1 MTIRVGQIPYLN
13 SIPFYSDLSCPEF
26 ELVSLVPRVMG
37 ECAREGQLDAG
48 LLSLVDCLK
57 LWDEF
62 EPVGGMGL
70 SIKGRVGSVAL
81 YSRVPMAELHGKVIG
96 ITTETATSV
105 NLLRILLE
113 KKEKVV
119 PLEYSALDTVDTCDA
134 FLLIGDQALQK
145 PEAGMAFPYYFDLA
159 WEWLQWK
166 NLPFVFALW
175 MVRRY
180 VDTLYKA
187 KLAEKLEK
195 SLKMNIGEQF
205 ESIKN
210 EATSDTMSADDVVQY
225 LGRFRYLL
233 EPEDWA
239 AVNAFQQAYQTL
251 EIKEEL
257 VK

>member
-13 SIPFYSDLSCPEF
+13 SIPFYSGLSSPEF

-37 ECAREGQLDAG
+37 KCAREGQLDAG

-70 SIKGRVGSVAL
+70 SIKGKVGSVAL
-81 YSRVPMAELHGKVIG
+81 YSRFPMAGLHGKVIG
-96 ITTETATSV
+96 ITAETATSV

-113 KKEKVV
+113 KKEQVV
-119 PLEYSALDTVDTCDA
+119 PLEYIALDAVDECDA
-134 FLLIGDQALQK
+134 FLLIGDKALQK
-145 PEAGMAFPYYFDLA
+145 PEAGTEFPYYFDLA

-175 MVRRY
+175 MIRRD
-180 VDTLYKA
+180 VDTLYK
-187 KLAEKLEK
+187 KRLAEKLQK
-195 SLKMNIGEQF
+195 SLKINIKEKF

-210 EATSDTMSADDVVQY
+210 EAASYGMSADEVVQY
-225 LGRFRYLL
+225 LARFRYLL
-233 EPEDWA
+233 EPEDWD
-239 AVNAFQQAYQTL
+239 AVKVFQQAYQTL
-251 EIKEEL
+251 EIKEKL